1 VTRRRMCSP
10 AGARPHPRLA
20 SPGARRPR
28 RPIRRGRPA
37 TRAGRVLTSIGMGIL
52 LALLTL
58 GLALDGSLRGL
69 DEHDR

>member
-1 VTRRRMCSP
+1 V
-10 AGARPHPRLA
+10 
-20 SPGARRPR
+20 
-28 RPIRRGRPA
+28 RPA